1 VSRLSLAY
9 VAYRGGA
16 AVAELVPERAGERL
30 ARGAGRIAGH
40 LMGERRRLLERNLV
54 RASGGTLSGD
64 ELRRAVDA
72 GFESYG
78 RYWLELFRLRRD
90 LGRPGFDDRI
100 HIDGYEHVEAGLAVG
115 KGVILALPH
124 LGGWDLAGA
133 WLARQ
138 GARPAVVVEPV
149 EPPEL
154 FEWFAGVRRDLGM
167 DVIPLGPEV
176 ATTLLRALRDNR
188 VIALLSDRDIAGD
201 GVEVEFFGER
211 TTLPAGPAMLALRT
225 GAALLPAA
233 VYFEAR
239 GGHRGLVLPPRDTT
253 RTGRLREDIVRITQ
267 DVARSFEVLIE
278 AAPEQWHLM
287 QPNWPSDR

>member
-1 VSRLSLAY
+1 VSRLSPAY

-16 AVAELVPERAGERL
+16 AAAELVPERLGEQV
-30 ARGAGRIAGH
+30 ARGAGRLAGL
-40 LMGERRRLLERNLV
+40 LMKERRRLLERNLV
-54 RASGGTLSGD
+54 RASGGALSGE

-90 LGRPGFDDRI
+90 LHRPGFDERI
-100 HIDGYEHVEAGLAVG
+100 HIDGFDHVEDGLAAG

-124 LGGWDLAGA
+124 LGGWELAGA

-138 GARPAVVVEPV
+138 GVPIAVVVEPV

-167 DVIPLGPEV
+167 EVIPLGPDV
-176 ATTLLRALRDNR
+176 APTLLRALRDNR
-188 VIALLSDRDIAGD
+188 VVSLVSERDLTGD

-225 GAALLPAA
+225 GAALLPVA
-233 VYFEAR
+233 VYFER
-239 GGHRGLVLPPRDTT
+239 DGGHRGVVLPPRDTCLLYT
-253 RTGRLREDIVRITQ
+253 SRCV
-267 DVARSFEVLIE
+267 
-278 AAPEQWHLM
+278 
-287 QPNWPSDR
+287 